1 MLEAKHIA
9 LTFDRP
15 ILKGI
20 NFSLKTGQI
29 IGIVGKSGAG
39 KTSFLK
45 IMSGL
50 LDSTTGD
57 VFFEGK
63 KVLGPTVKLVPGH
76 PDIQLVNQD
85 FHLDT
90 YHTVEENIR
99 EQILYLPKKERD
111 QLVNELLELI
121 ELDEVRTQK
130 ARTLSGGEQQ
140 RLAIARAL
148 ACEPKVLLLD
158 EPFVH
163 LDGRLRSK
171 LTNYLLALKEI
182 RGTSFVLVSHDGA
195 EMLSLADVI
204 YTMKNGQLTKKGK
217 PSEVYYRYKVLEEAK
232 LFGAINSIKINDK
245 RIAFRPDEYSLEPQA
260 TDEVIQLTFVNSL
273 FTGPVYENYF
283 LTERKEKVVLISL
296 NALKDVTKIAI
307 KKKSSAS

>member
-20 NFSLKTGQI
+20 NFSLKAGQI

-63 KVLGPTVKLVPGH
+63 KVLGPNVKLVPGH

-148 ACEPKVLLLD
+148 ACEP
-158 EPFVH
+158 
-163 LDGRLRSK
+163 
-171 LTNYLLALKEI
+171 
-182 RGTSFVLVSHDGA
+182 
-195 EMLSLADVI
+195 
-204 YTMKNGQLTKKGK
+204 
-217 PSEVYYRYKVLEEAK
+217 
-232 LFGAINSIKINDK
+232 
-245 RIAFRPDEYSLEPQA
+245 
-260 TDEVIQLTFVNSL
+260 
-273 FTGPVYENYF
+273 
-283 LTERKEKVVLISL
+283 
-296 NALKDVTKIAI
+296 
-307 KKKSSAS
+307 